1 MSRTNTVQ
9 FFSVLLG
16 IEPLSSKDISHL
28 GKEKSRH
35 SPPPPSFTPSNG
47 HMASEEGRVNFLATG
62 DSVLPA
68 GAAQPMAL
76 GGGDVMRLPRLLL
89 GTGQRILL
97 EAQAAELLRLGGAGR
112 GRGKGR
118 QAEHH
123 RAAAAYPLSPLPL
136 CLPTGGPWGPPHT
149 RTRKT
154 EQSGSTRGGWDSH
167 TQLEKTDIQPT
178 IGTQGTG
185 ELG

>member
-1 MSRTNTVQ
+1 
-9 FFSVLLG
+9 
-16 IEPLSSKDISHL
+16 
-28 GKEKSRH
+28 
-35 SPPPPSFTPSNG
+35 
-47 HMASEEGRVNFLATG
+47 MASEEGRVNFLATG

-76 GGGDVMRLPRLLL
+76 CAGDVMRLPRLLL

-97 EAQAAELLRLGGAGR
+97 EVQAVELLRLGGGR
-112 GRGKGR
+112 GRRRGKGR

-123 RAAAAYPLSPLPL
+123 RAAAASSLSPLPL
-136 CLPTGGPWGPPHT
+136 RLPTPGPWGPPHI

-154 EQSGSTRGGWDSH
+154 EQFGSTGEGWDSH

-178 IGTQGTG
+178 Q
-185 ELG
+185 

>member
-1 MSRTNTVQ
+1 
-9 FFSVLLG
+9 
-16 IEPLSSKDISHL
+16 
-28 GKEKSRH
+28 
-35 SPPPPSFTPSNG
+35 
-47 HMASEEGRVNFLATG
+47 MASEEGRVNFLATG

-97 EAQAAELLRLGGAGR
+97 EAQAAELPRLGGGREREGEGKAGR
-112 GRGKGR
+112 ASQSCCCLLPLSTPPAPPNRGALGTTPHSDMQDRTVWVHKGR
-118 QAEHH
+118 
-123 RAAAAYPLSPLPL
+123 LGLP
-136 CLPTGGPWGPPHT
+136 
-149 RTRKT
+149 
-154 EQSGSTRGGWDSH
+154 